1 MQDESAS
8 GALMAPPSEG
18 VTPDL
23 ISSSVSRVPLQAA
36 FQVEPTVTAQYGD
49 VIAARVKSV
58 SPNYPFLEMPGGKE
72 VALEESKVLLGV
84 LGCRRALHGF
94 SGGLPSRLKPAMS
107 LHVLNK
113 GGVIGQCTGFH
124 RDLEWPTEVEYLG
137 TVQRNGQPLN
147 LRDFA
152 LPLIEEALP
161 EVPVVMVVGTCMD
174 AGKTSVCK
182 RLLEPLSERGFSIN
196 AGKVSGVASQRDLLA
211 MDRHGAKE
219 TLSFVDFGF
228 PSTTH
233 LESLVSVA
241 RSMVHY
247 LSRSNP
253 DFVLL
258 ELGDG
263 IVGSYRVASLFED
276 EQLMSRCVFTIL
288 CANDLM
294 GVWGA
299 LQWLTSTGNPKQTV
313 LVSGRVT
320 DSTEGVRF
328 IEKNWN
334 LPAANAF
341 DGAAKICTHVLES
354 MMPWL
359 ELE

>member
-1 MQDESAS
+1 MQDELVSS
-8 GALMAPPSEG
+8 TLMAPPSEG
-18 VTPDL
+18 VIPDL
-23 ISSSVSRVPLQAA
+23 ISSAVGRVPLEARL
-36 FQVEPTVTAQYGD
+36 QVEPTMTAQYGD
-49 VIAARVKSV
+49 VIAARVKNV
-58 SPNYPFLEMPGGKE
+58 SPNYPSLEIPGGKE
-72 VALEESKVLLGV
+72 VALEESNVVLGV

-94 SGGLPSRLKPAMS
+94 SGGLPSRLKSGMP

-137 TVQRNGQPLN
+137 TVQGSGRPVN
-147 LRDFA
+147 LKDFA

-182 RLLEPLSERGFSIN
+182 SLLEPFLEKGFSIN
-196 AGKVSGVASQRDLLA
+196 AGKVSGVACERDLIA
-211 MDRHGAKE
+211 MERHGAKE
-219 TLSFVDFGF
+219 TLSFVDFGL

-233 LESLVSVA
+233 LESLVPVA

-253 DFVLL
+253 DFILL

-263 IVGSYRVASLFED
+263 IVGAYRVASLFED
-276 EQLMSRCVFTIL
+276 EQLMSRCVSTIL

-299 LQWLTSTGNPKQTV
+299 LQWLTSAGSPKQSV

-328 IEKNWN
+328 IEENWN